1 MYLTTLVKGF
11 ICGLQLNCR
20 RFVMGSYSPLNA
32 FLAAQRSELVPM
44 SFKEIEA
51 IIGRTL
57 PASKQYPAWWSNNPS
72 NNPMTREWLNAGF
85 QTESVNIASE
95 KLVFRRVK
103 KSGPL
108 PPQAGASSSDSR
120 LPFFGFMKGKMT
132 IEPGYDITKPIDVD
146 WEEPYLGD
154 GRVK

>member
-1 MYLTTLVKGF
+1 
-11 ICGLQLNCR
+11 
-20 RFVMGSYSPLNA
+20 MGSYSPLNT
-32 FLAAQRSELVPM
+32 FLSAQRAELVPM
-44 SFKEIEA
+44 SFKEIES
-51 IIGRTL
+51 IVGRSL

-85 QTESVNIASE
+85 QTESVNTASE
-95 KLVFRRVK
+95 KLVFRRVSK
-103 KSGPL
+103 PAPTL
-108 PPQAGASSSDSR
+108 PAIGSSSVAQR

-154 GRVK
+154 GRAK

>member
-1 MYLTTLVKGF
+1 
-11 ICGLQLNCR
+11 
-20 RFVMGSYSPLNA
+20 MGSYSPLNA

-85 QTESVNIASE
+85 QTESVNTASE

-103 KSGPL
+103 KSGL
-108 PPQAGASSSDSR
+108 IPPQSGGSSVAQR
-120 LPFFGFMKGKMT
+120 LPFFGFMKGKMA
-132 IEPGYDITKPIDVD
+132 IEPGYDISKPLDVD
-146 WEEPYLGD
+146 WRDPFIGN
-154 GRVK
+154 GKSK